1 MFDKLKLTEP
11 LLKAVES
18 LGFTE
23 PSPIQK
29 EAIPLVMEGKDIIA
43 GAATG
48 SGKTLAFGAGIIERA
63 VKGDGIQAI
72 VLVPTRELA
81 VQVCKSLESFSKFK
95 SLRIT
100 PIYGGVSI
108 NPQMDALRKAEVV
121 VGTPGRVLDH
131 LERRTINLSKVNML
145 VLDEADRML
154 DMGFIDDVR
163 RIASQCPKER
173 QTLLFSATIEKE
185 IENLSKEYMHN
196 PVKVAVESYVD
207 PSKLKQVYY
216 DIPDNMKIS
225 VLVHLIKQE
234 RSGLVM
240 VFCNT
245 QRNTDF
251 VAKNLKLNG
260 VTAHAIHGRFSQAK
274 RNLTMEKF
282 HAHKVDVL
290 VCTDLAARGLDI
302 PFVSHVYNYDA
313 PNDPKQYIHRIGRTA
328 RAGKEGIA
336 INLVSSRD
344 HENYSNVLRHYALDI
359 EKIEKPYVE
368 RITIAKNDEREGGRS
383 QGGRGGP
390 RQRFG
395 QRGRRE
401 GGRGER
407 TFSRSSERP
416 RENSSSRSQGPRN
429 TYKTPQFG
437 SASTRSK

>member
-1 MFDKLKLTEP
+1 MFETLQLTGP
-11 LLKAVES
+11 LLKAVKK

-29 EAIPLVMEGKDIIA
+29 EAIPIVMQGKDIIA
-43 GAATG
+43 AASTG

-63 VKGDGIQAI
+63 VKGEGIQAI

-81 VQVCKSLESFSKFK
+81 VQVCKSLESFSAYKP
-95 SLRIT
+95 LRFT

-108 NPQMDALRKAEVV
+108 NPQIDALHKTEVI

-131 LERRTINLSKVNML
+131 LERNTMDLSKVNML

-163 RIASQCPKER
+163 KIASECPKKR

-185 IENLSKEYMHN
+185 IESLSREYMHN
-196 PVKVAVESYVD
+196 PVKVSVDSQVD
-207 PSKLKQVYY
+207 PSKLKQIYY

-225 VLVHLIKQE
+225 ILVHLIKQE

-251 VAKNLKLNG
+251 VAKNLKTNG

-282 HAHKVDVL
+282 HAQKVDVL

-344 HENYSNVLRHYALDI
+344 HENFSNVLRHYALDI
-359 EKIEKPYVE
+359 EKIEKPFVE
-368 RITIAKNDEREGGRS
+368 RITVAKNDERSPGRN
-383 QGGRGGP
+383 RGFRP
-390 RQRFG
+390 NN
-395 QRGRRE
+395 RRE
-401 GGRGER
+401 GGRSRFSGNKSRGGE
-407 TFSRSSERP
+407 SHAP
-416 RENSSSRSQGPRN
+416 RHSSSRNS
-429 TYKTPQFG
+429 YKTPQFG
-437 SASTRSK
+437 AASTRSR